1 MPNLEEP
8 ERFQEVLISR
18 ILRETYRGTGSEQVE
33 SGAGSPE

>member
-1 MPNLEEP
+1 MLNLEEP

-18 ILRETYRGTGSEQVE
+18 ILRESYRGTGREQVG